1 MKGACVMYTKEMF
14 DALLEKMKDELED
27 VKELEV
33 EIGIHLHA
41 FFTNGYKTYETEE
54 EMEEELSDRKW
65 QMYLDWE
72 LLGDMAD
79 ELGLPFDGVYDKF
92 SGNVSV
98 WG

>member
-41 FFTNGYKTYETEE
+41 FFTDGYKTYETKE
-54 EMEEELSDRKW
+54 EMEEELSERQWK
-65 QMYLDWE
+65 MYLDWE
-72 LLGDMAD
+72 LLGNMAD

>member
-1 MKGACVMYTKEMF
+1 MYTKEMF

-41 FFTNGYKTYETEE
+41 FFTDGYKTYETKE
-54 EMEEELSDRKW
+54 EMEEELSERQWK
-65 QMYLDWE
+65 MYLDWE
-72 LLGDMAD
+72 LLGNMAD

>member
-1 MKGACVMYTKEMF
+1 MYTKEMF

-41 FFTNGYKTYETEE
+41 FFTDGYKTYETEE

-65 QMYLDWE
+65 KMYLDWE